1 MSQDLIDAGEALE
14 KYIDEKDLERPTVL
28 MTNYE
33 ISYFAHNYQ
42 LPYTVYHERLVND
55 EEYKANKQELYSM
68 RMILKQSY
76 EVDVEQQLQVPN
88 LLEQNQIDFIVTTT
102 AVAPWLTK
110 TLKDIGKLIYE
121 NSSYQIYRLN

>member
-1 MSQDLIDAGEALE
+1 
-14 KYIDEKDLERPTVL
+14 

-33 ISYFAHNYQ
+33 ISYFVHNYQ
-42 LPYTVYHERLVND
+42 LTYTVYHERLVND

-110 TLKDIGKLIYE
+110 TLKDIGTIIYE
-121 NSSYQIYRLN
+121 NSSYQIYQLN